1 MASISPRST
10 MSPRRAGGGGNAT
23 ASGISFQGYVGAWFA
38 ACHLLP
44 DRPLHESLLGTSVQS
59 ITFETRLDVDD
70 IHIVTENGWIFVQ
83 AKSTLNLSRSPDSE
97 LAKTVDQF
105 VNQWVGCSTG
115 RGGPDKSR
123 PLQSNRDRFL
133 IAVGPESSSRISTDL
148 AQGLE
153 AMRAGGSANMSHGKY
168 EAVAALENQV
178 TRAWCSLTH
187 LPEDDA
193 PIREILRLIT
203 IKRYDFAG
211 PDRDAAE
218 AFLAPCL
225 ELPRMARAA
234 FSMIANHCID
244 LMAKRSGFDRGQLEI
259 TLAANGLRPTRAGS
273 ANENSLEQFVKQ
285 VASIQSSTVSYPV
298 DIIDQRIEDELD
310 LLLKSRPF
318 AEFDSAKAS
327 LRLGRRLI
335 DGNLR
340 HGGDDT
346 RAKAL
351 AWCARILSI
360 ADKHTAES
368 YLRYAETIGS
378 CHELDVAHGFLL
390 AQDTDVNQALA
401 ALKEI
406 KRPFSRSAALILVK
420 NAKKARGAFS
430 WMKAAGFTADD
441 FDSDGKL
448 LFLVVLHELNKF
460 EEAKAVLD
468 RVSDDDFRSTPLLDH
483 WVAITH
489 LLATV
494 PEEYRPIVL
503 ARVPFSARDFPL
515 ASSDSAIASRRTAR
529 FHFERATTVAMELSC
544 PKTARLDEEYAIW
557 MDLRDPS
564 RTMHGKRLLEGRLR
578 DDDSTL
584 HLVPLSVEF
593 GIPLDHVD
601 VDREIDRE
609 IAISGQTADAVIA
622 RFTMV
627 VNHESP
633 KKAVEYIVQH
643 FGELC
648 KHLHRN
654 AIWTTKVKLL
664 LRAGRAEEA
673 GRSLKQ
679 MVAEGM
685 PENQRSR
692 IQGMIDEV
700 QGSDPV
706 DLRRRQYEVTAE
718 LDDLFALTAALEAKE
733 HWNDLC
739 AYARELFKETK
750 SLKAAE
756 QLALGLL
763 NSYRSSELRVFL
775 NAHSDLVG
783 QSKQLGL
790 VYSWALYQEGEIV
803 QARAQL
809 SKSGADTNDADYRSL
824 WMALGIAL
832 GDWRMLAE
840 VVADQ
845 FENRADRS
853 GSELIAV
860 AELAVHLGFPQGR
873 ELVLAAVDKTKE
885 DPEVLLRAASLAIE
899 CDWEDV
905 HPGTWLE
912 RAATMSGDEGPVW
925 QLDIPQLIERRKEW
939 DRRAL
944 EIWRLVNKGD
954 APMSVAAE
962 AVGKSLGDVMLVPAL
977 TNSEEGD
984 PRRRA
989 MVPAYSGAR
998 PEVSRPMPSSIALDA
1013 TALLTLGF
1021 VDELEGVLDAFDHVM
1036 IPHATMAGL
1045 FAEERKVAFRQ
1056 SRRIRHAQTICD
1068 LIASDD
1074 IGVCACVETPS
1085 ETLVT
1090 RIGEDLATL
1099 ISEARAHRGNEVE
1112 QHIVVRSAPVYE
1124 IGPVMSAEADLR
1136 EHVGLLRNCLAVF
1149 EKLRD
1154 LGFLTIT
1161 EYQKAEAHLGN
1172 RERAWSEEVGVENGA
1187 VLYLDY
1193 VSVDHFLEL
1202 GLLRHLV
1209 SAGFKVFV
1217 SQYTAKEAAGFLRYQ
1232 TISDQAKT
1240 ILERIRH
1247 SLAKRIESGGIGV
1260 GPLRKDSRGD
1270 SDSAWEHP
1278 AVGVISLAS
1287 SCDAIAVDD
1296 RFVNRNMYI
1305 SGENGETPIVTSLD
1319 IVDMLAVKGEIGG
1332 RRRNE
1337 IRTRL
1342 RSAGYCLVPVT
1353 GEELEAHVAGT
1364 SVVEGLVRETAELRA
1379 IRENLLSCRMRN
1391 WVRLP
1396 DEEIWLRTT
1405 RESVFGA
1412 IVGTWNGKGSVVEA
1426 RARANWVLGLVD
1438 MRGWSGCFEEDK
1450 QEFVAKYGIGVDV
1463 MMLLAPQGNETDS
1476 WVSAYWKW
1484 LEERLLGPIR
1494 DSKPWLY
1501 SWIVDNYRA
1510 FIDKVVGVAPADRG
1524 GPDGDG

>member
-1 MASISPRST
+1 MASIPPRPT

-23 ASGISFQGYVGAWFA
+23 ASGVGFQGYVGAWFA

-44 DRPLHESLLGTSVQS
+44 DRPLDESLLGTSVHS
-59 ITFETRLDVDD
+59 ISFETRLDVDD
-70 IHIVTENGWIFVQ
+70 IQIVTERGWIFVQ
-83 AKSTLNLSRSPDSE
+83 AKSSLNLSPRLDSE
-97 LAKTVDQF
+97 FGKTVTQF
-105 VNQWVGCSTG
+105 VNHWVAYSTG
-115 RGGPDKSR
+115 EGAPSESR
-123 PLQSNRDRFL
+123 PLQPNRDRFL
-133 IAVGPESSSRISTDL
+133 IAAGPASSGRISKDL

-153 AMRAGGSANMSHGKY
+153 AIRAGGYENMSHTKHD
-168 EAVAALENQV
+168 AVAVLENQV
-178 TRAWCSLTH
+178 RRAWCSLTN
-187 LPEDDA
+187 LSEDDA
-193 PIREILRLIT
+193 TIREILSLIT
-203 IKRYDFAG
+203 VRRYDFAG

-225 ELPRMARAA
+225 ELPQMARTA
-234 FSMIANHCID
+234 FSTIANHCID
-244 LMAKRSGFDRGQLEI
+244 LMAKRSGFDRSQLRI
-259 TLAANGLRPTRAGS
+259 TLEANGLRPTRAGNI
-273 ANENSLEQFVKQ
+273 NENSIEQFVTQ
-285 VASIQSSTVSYPV
+285 IERMQSSPESYPV
-298 DIIDQRIEDELD
+298 NIIDKSIEDELD

-318 AEFDSAKAS
+318 AEFDSASAS

-346 RAKAL
+346 RTRAL

-360 ADKHTAES
+360 ADKHTAER

-378 CHELDVAHGFLL
+378 CHELDLASGFIL
-390 AQDTDVNQALA
+390 AQETNVTQALA
-401 ALKEI
+401 ALKET
-406 KRPFSRSAALILVK
+406 KTPLSRSAALILVK
-420 NAKKARGAFS
+420 NAKKATGAFS
-430 WMKAAGFTADD
+430 WIHATGFTAHD

-448 LFLVVLHELNKF
+448 HLLSILHELDEL
-460 EEAKAVLD
+460 EEAIAVLQG
-468 RVSDDDFRSTPLLDH
+468 VTDDDCRSTPLLNH

-494 PEEYRPIVL
+494 PEDYRAIVR

-515 ASSDSAIASRRTAR
+515 ASSESAIASRRAACL
-529 FHFERATTVAMELSC
+529 HFERSAKAAMELSC
-544 PKTARLDEEYAIW
+544 PRMARLDEEYAIW

-564 RTMHGKRLLEGRLR
+564 TTMHGKGLLEARLR
-578 DDDSTL
+578 DGDSTL

-593 GIPLDHVD
+593 GIPLDHAD
-601 VDREIDRE
+601 VNGEIERE
-609 IAISGQTADAVIA
+609 IAMCGQTDDAMIA

-627 VNHESP
+627 VEHESP
-633 KKAVEYIVQH
+633 KEAVEFIVQH
-643 FGELC
+643 YEELC
-648 KHLHRN
+648 QHIHSS
-654 AIWTTKVKLL
+654 AILTKKVELL
-664 LRAGRAEEA
+664 LGEGRTDEAGRA
-673 GRSLKQ
+673 LKQ
-679 MVAEGM
+679 MVAEGI
-685 PENQRSR
+685 PQNHLSR
-692 IQGMIDEV
+692 IRAMIDEV
-700 QGSDPV
+700 DGRDPI
-706 DLRRRQYEVTAE
+706 DLRKRQYEVSGE
-718 LDDLFALTAALEAKE
+718 LDDLFALTAALEGKE
-733 HWNDLC
+733 QWGDLC
-739 AYARELFKETK
+739 SYARELFEETR
-750 SLKAAE
+750 SLRAAE
-756 QLALGLL
+756 QFALGLL
-763 NSYRSSELRVFL
+763 NSARSSELRMFL
-775 NAHSDLVG
+775 KRRSDLVG
-783 QSKQLGL
+783 QSTRLGL
-790 VYSWALYQEGEIV
+790 VYAWALYQEGEIV
-803 QARAQL
+803 LACAQL
-809 SKSGADTNDADYRSL
+809 SKSGADSNDKHYRSL
-824 WMALGIAL
+824 WTALGIAL

-845 FENRADRS
+845 FKNRADRS

-860 AELAVHLGFPQGR
+860 AELAVHLSFPQGR

-899 CDWEDV
+899 CDWEDL
-905 HPGTWLE
+905 HPGKWLE
-912 RAATMSGDEGPVW
+912 RAAKMSGDEGPVW
-925 QLDIPQLIERRKEW
+925 QLDIPQLIERGKEW

-962 AVGKSLGDVMLVPAL
+962 AVGKSLVDVMLVPAL
-977 TNSEEGD
+977 TNCEEGD

-1036 IPHATMAGL
+1036 IPHATMAWL

-1056 SRRIRHAQTICD
+1056 SRRIRHAQSICD

-1074 IGVCACVETPS
+1074 IAVCACVETPS
-1085 ETLVT
+1085 ETLVA

-1099 ISEARAHRGNEVE
+1099 ITEVRAHRGNELE
-1112 QHIVVRSAPVYE
+1112 QHVVVRSAPIYE
-1124 IGPVMSAEADLR
+1124 IGPVVSAEADLG
-1136 EHVGLLRNCLAVF
+1136 EHVVLLRNCLAVF

-1154 LGFLTIT
+1154 LGFLTIS
-1161 EYQKAEAHLGN
+1161 EYQKAEAHLGK
-1172 RERAWSEEVGVENGA
+1172 REREWSEERLVENGA
-1187 VLYLDY
+1187 ALYLDH

-1202 GLLRHLV
+1202 GLLRRLV

-1217 SQYTAKEAAGFLRYQ
+1217 SQYTAKEATGFLRIQ

-1240 ILERIRH
+1240 ILERIRR
-1247 SLAKRIESGGIGV
+1247 SIGTRIESGRIGV
-1260 GPLRKDSRGD
+1260 GPLRKESRAD
-1270 SDSAWEHP
+1270 PDSAWEHS
-1278 AVGVISLAS
+1278 AVGIISLAS

-1305 SGENGETPIVTSLD
+1305 PSENGETLIVTSLE
-1319 IVDMLAVKGEIGG
+1319 IVDMLAAKGKLVG

-1342 RSAGYCLVPVT
+1342 RCAGYCLVPVT

-1364 SVVEGLVRETAELRA
+1364 SVVEGVVRETAEIRA

-1412 IVGTWNGKGSVVEA
+1412 IVGAWSGKESVVEA
-1426 RARANWVLGLVD
+1426 MARANWLLGLVD
-1438 MRGWSGCFEEDK
+1438 MRGWSGCFDEDK
-1450 QEFVAKYGIGVDV
+1450 RGFVAKYGIGVDV
-1463 MMLLAPQGNETDS
+1463 MMLMAAHGNETDS
-1476 WVSAYWKW
+1476 WLAAYWKW
-1484 LEERLLGPIR
+1484 LEERLLRPIR

-1501 SWIVDNYRA
+1501 SWIVDNVRA
-1510 FIDKVVGVAPADRG
+1510 VIDNVVEVAHRG
-1524 GPDGDG
+1524 GTDNDG